1 MALVEKATLI
11 KELSPPL
18 DNALTGSLVDEFISL
33 ERRYIQRDWEPAQ
46 LDGGQFCE
54 VLARLIYHQDSGNL
68 NPFKQFDDCA
78 TYVEDEKSQNKHAM
92 LPRHD
97 ALHII
102 KVLRTAYKFRSQRGG
117 VHISPTYKPNH
128 MDSRAIMEN
137 VRWAFAETLRL
148 FWKGSDREQVAK
160 AIRELLQFDVPCIG
174 KFEDVIM
181 VQRTD
186 LSAEEEVLVLL
197 HYAGEQGFTRT
208 ELGKYAMVSPS
219 SVTMALSKLTDAS
232 IRELTQLPNKK
243 YRLTDLGSKRI
254 REKMPDKLLLTK

>member
-1 MALVEKATLI
+1 MALVDKATLI

-18 DNALTGSLVDEFISL
+18 DKALTESLVDEFVSL

-54 VLARLIYHQDSGNL
+54 VLARIIYHQDSGNL
-68 NPFKQFDDCA
+68 SPAKEFDACA
-78 TYVEDEKSQNKHAM
+78 LYIEEEKGQNKHLM
-92 LPRHD
+92 QPRRD

-197 HYAGEQGFTRT
+197 HYAGEQGFSRT
-208 ELGKYAMVSPS
+208 ELGKYAMVSES
-219 SVTMALSKLTDAS
+219 SVTNSLRKLIDPEHRQIT
-232 IRELTQLPNKK
+232 LLPNKK

-254 REKMPDKLLLTK
+254 REEMPDKLLLTK

>member
-1 MALVEKATLI
+1 MGLVEKATLVR
-11 KELSPPL
+11 ELAPPL
-18 DNALTGSLVDEFISL
+18 DKALTESLVDEFVSL
-33 ERRYIQRDWEPAQ
+33 ERHYVQRDWEPAQ

-54 VLARLIYHQDSGNL
+54 VLARIIYHQDSGNL
-68 NPFKQFDDCA
+68 NPSKQFGDCA
-78 TYVEDEKSQNKHAM
+78 SYIEDDKNQNNHAM
-92 LPRHD
+92 LPRND

-128 MDSRAIMEN
+128 MDSRAIIEN
-137 VRWAFAETLRL
+137 VRWAFAETLRI

-186 LSAEEEVLVLL
+186 LSAEEELLVLL
-197 HYAGEQGFTRT
+197 HYAGEQGFSRT
-208 ELGKYAMVSPS
+208 ELGTYAMVSAS
-219 SVTMALSKLTDAS
+219 SVTNALSKLAAPS
-232 IRELTQLPNKK
+232 HREVTQLPNKR

-254 REKMPDKLLLTK
+254 REQMPDKLLLIK

>member
-1 MALVEKATLI
+1 MALVDKATLI
-11 KELSPPL
+11 KELFPPL
-18 DNALTGSLVDEFISL
+18 DKALTESLVEEFISL
-33 ERRYIQRDWEPAQ
+33 ERRYIQRDWEPAE

-54 VLARLIYHQDSGNL
+54 VLARIIYHQDSGNL
-68 NPFKQFDDCA
+68 NPSKTFDECA
-78 TYVEDEKSQNKHAM
+78 LYVEDQKSQNKHAM
-92 LPRHD
+92 LPRQD
-97 ALHII
+97 ALHTI

-128 MDSRAIMEN
+128 MDSRAILEM

-197 HYAGEQGFTRT
+197 HYAGEQGFSRT
-208 ELGKYAMVSPS
+208 ELGKYAMFSPS
-219 SVTMALSKLTDAS
+219 SVTLALSKLIDPST
-232 IRELTQLPNKK
+232 REVLQLPNKR

-254 REKMPDKLLLTK
+254 REKMPDKLLLIK